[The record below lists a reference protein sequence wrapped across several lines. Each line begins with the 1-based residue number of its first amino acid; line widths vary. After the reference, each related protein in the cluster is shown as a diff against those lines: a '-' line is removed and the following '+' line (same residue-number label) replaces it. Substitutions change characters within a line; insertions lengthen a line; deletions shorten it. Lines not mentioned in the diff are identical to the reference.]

1 MSVKGWHSPLVLLRW
16 IARNTRRLVV
26 TLLGFGVLGAGI
38 TLVFL
43 PGPGVL
49 IIIVGFAILATE
61 FTWAER
67 ALDRASTT
75 AASATTKV
83 SSSRSGKLLLAV
95 SALSLIIGGAA
106 VATIYSKYRLIGF
119 SVLLAGVI
127 ALATLLPKVQRWVEA
142 KSSPTNP
149 PVD

>member
-1 MSVKGWHSPLVLLRW
+1 MSINSWYSPLAWLRW

-38 TLVFL
+38 TMLVL

-49 IIIVGFAILATE
+49 IIIVGLAILATE
-61 FTWAER
+61 FTWAAI
-67 ALDRASTT
+67 ALERASTT

-83 SSSRSGKLLLAV
+83 TNSRSGKLLLAL
-95 SALSLIIGGAA
+95 SALSLIIGGAV
-106 VATIYSKYRLIGF
+106 VATVYGRYRLIGF
-119 SVLLAGVI
+119 SVLLAGTI

-142 KSSPTNP
+142 KSSPSQP